1 MITIQN
7 LAQSAVFAGLT
18 EEQLAPFMA
27 LAEEITCPRGKPI
40 FEEGETARRMFILLE
55 GKVSI
60 RVQLLSRPEQVTPL
74 ATLTQGGQL
83 IGWSGFMPPNDYTAT
98 ALCQDHSRFLVFEG
112 AAFMNL
118 LESNP
123 AVGFIIMRNISEAIS
138 ERLRSVQRSV
148 LKTL

>member
-7 LAQSAVFAGLT
+7 LTQSAVFAGLN

-40 FEEGETARRMFILLE
+40 FEEGETARRLFILLE

-60 RVQLLSRPEQVTPL
+60 RVQLLSRPDQVTL
-74 ATLTQGGQL
+74 ATLNEGGQL
-83 IGWSGFMPPNDYTAT
+83 VGWSGFMPPNDYTAT
-98 ALCQDHSRFLVFEG
+98 ALCQDHSRFMVFEG

-123 AVGFIIMRNISEAIS
+123 AVGFIIMRHITEAIS
-138 ERLRSVQRSV
+138 ERLRNVQRSV
-148 LKTL
+148 LKNL